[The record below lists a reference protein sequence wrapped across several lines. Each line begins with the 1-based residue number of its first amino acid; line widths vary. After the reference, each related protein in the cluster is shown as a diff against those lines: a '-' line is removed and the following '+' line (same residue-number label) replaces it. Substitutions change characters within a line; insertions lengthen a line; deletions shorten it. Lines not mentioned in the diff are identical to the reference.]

1 MTGQV
6 MLYAVVVGLL
16 IVPAAWLAD
25 RAASLRR
32 VPRRWGWVVALGIAL
47 ALPMAAPL
55 RDAARPD
62 DVVTGIGGAM
72 SDQSG
77 GTASWTVVVVGV
89 RDGLAG
95 FGSVLASWDAW
106 AATVWGASSAVVMIA
121 LVAGTATLRWRR
133 RDWRPATASNTV
145 VLVAQR
151 TGPAVVGL
159 VRPTIV
165 LPAWALRLDDDD
177 LALIVRHEREHIEAG
192 DPWLVHAAAWALV
205 VMPWNPAI
213 WWMAARLRLAVEL
226 DCDARVVAHAPNPSS
241 EIAKYGDV
249 LLQVATRHER
259 RMTVVAPAMFEST
272 SSLSRRIATMCAS
285 PVGRRSTKAV
295 IAGIGAACL
304 IGAAFASPVPDE
316 RELRPAVTR
325 DRTEQEDAPAT
336 RVSPIASAPIV
347 ATTPPAEPRPTRA
360 SAAPRPQT
368 TPSVTPDRIAHE
380 AAPATRVEPIAS
392 PAIVATTPS
401 PEPAPT
407 RVSAAPRPQT
417 TPSVGPVAR
426 PPSRLDLP
434 GVRRPGDGVTA
445 PVVIHQ
451 PLPKYTSDAMRRK
464 VQGRVSLEVLVDEF
478 GRVSEARVIEPLDAD
493 LDAEAVA
500 AAYAWRFEPG
510 VADGRPVET
519 AVVLEMEF
527 TIH

>member
-1 MTGQV
+1 MTAVV
-6 MLYAVVVGLL
+6 MFYAVVVSLL
-16 IVPAAWLAD
+16 IVPAAMLAD
-25 RAASLRR
+25 RAAALRR

-47 ALPMAAPL
+47 ALPMAVPL

-62 DVVTGIGGAM
+62 DVVTGTGAAM
-72 SDQSG
+72 SGQSG
-77 GTASWTVVVVGV
+77 GTASWTVIVVDV

-95 FGSVLASWDAW
+95 LSSVFASWDAW
-106 AATVWGASSAVVMIA
+106 APTVWGASSTVVMIA
-121 LVAGTATLRWRR
+121 LVAGTATLRGRR
-133 RDWRPATASNTV
+133 RDWRPTTASNTV

-165 LPAWALRLDDDD
+165 LPAWALRLDDGD
-177 LALIVRHEREHIEAG
+177 LALIVRHEREHIAAG

-226 DCDARVVAHAPNPSS
+226 DCDARVVALAPDPSS
-241 EIAKYGDV
+241 EVAKYGAV

-259 RMTVVAPAMFEST
+259 RMAVEAPAMFEST
-272 SSLSRRIATMCAS
+272 SSLSRRIAAMCAS
-285 PVGRRSTKAV
+285 PVGRRNTKAV
-295 IAGIGAACL
+295 IAGIGAVCL
-304 IGAAFASPVPDE
+304 VGAAFASPVPDE
-316 RELRPAVTR
+316 RELRPAGAL
-325 DRTEQEDAPAT
+325 DRREQEVAPAP
-336 RVSPIASAPIV
+336 RVP
-347 ATTPPAEPRPTRA
+347 
-360 SAAPRPQT
+360 
-368 TPSVTPDRIAHE
+368 
-380 AAPATRVEPIAS
+380 PIAS

-407 RVSAAPRPQT
+407 PVSAAPRPQT
-417 TPSVGPVAR
+417 PPSVGPVAR

-493 LDAEAVA
+493 LDAEAIA

>member
-62 DVVTGIGGAM
+62 DVVTGTGAAM

-77 GTASWTVVVVGV
+77 GTARWKVIVVGV
-89 RDGLAG
+89 RDDLAG

-106 AATVWGASSAVVMIA
+106 AAIVWGASSAVVMIA
-121 LVAGTATLRWRR
+121 LVAGTAILRWRR

-145 VLVAQR
+145 VLLAR
-151 TGPAVVGL
+151 STGPAVVGL

-177 LALIVRHEREHIEAG
+177 LALIVRHEREHIAAG

-213 WWMAARLRLAVEL
+213 WWLAARLRLAVEL
-226 DCDARVVAHAPNPSS
+226 DCDTRVVAHAPDPSS
-241 EIAKYGDV
+241 EVSKYGDV
-249 LLQVATRHER
+249 LLQVAARHKR
-259 RMTVVAPAMFEST
+259 RMTVGAPAMFEST
-272 SSLSRRIATMCAS
+272 SSLSRRIAAMCAS

-316 RELRPAVTR
+316 RELRPAGTL
-325 DRTEQEDAPAT
+325 DRREQ
-336 RVSPIASAPIV
+336 
-347 ATTPPAEPRPTRA
+347 
-360 SAAPRPQT
+360 
-368 TPSVTPDRIAHE
+368 E

-392 PAIVATTPS
+392 PAIVATNPS

-407 RVSAAPRPQT
+407 RVSASPRPQT
-417 TPSVGPVAR
+417 TPAASPVASR
-426 PPSRLDLP
+426 PSRLDLP
-434 GVRRPGDGVTA
+434 GVRRPGDGVMA
-445 PVVIHQ
+445 PVATHQ
-451 PLPKYTSDAMRRK
+451 PTPKYTPDAMRRK

-493 LDAEAVA
+493 LDAEAIA

>member
-32 VPRRWGWVVALGIAL
+32 VPRRWGWMVALGIAL

-62 DVVTGIGGAM
+62 DVVTGTGAVM

-77 GTASWTVVVVGV
+77 GTASWTVIVVGV

-95 FGSVLASWDAW
+95 FGSVLAWWDAW

-121 LVAGTATLRWRR
+121 LVAGTAILRWRR

-177 LALIVRHEREHIEAG
+177 LALIVRHEHEHIAAG

-226 DCDARVVAHAPNPSS
+226 DCDARVVAHAPDPSS
-241 EIAKYGDV
+241 EIAKYGGV

-259 RMTVVAPAMFEST
+259 RMTGVAPAMFEST

-316 RELRPAVTR
+316 RELRPAVTL
-325 DRTEQEDAPAT
+325 DRTEQEVAPAT
-336 RVSPIASAPIV
+336 RVPPIASV
-347 ATTPPAEPRPTRA
+347 PT
-360 SAAPRPQT
+360 
-368 TPSVTPDRIAHE
+368 
-380 AAPATRVEPIAS
+380 
-392 PAIVATTPS
+392 VATTPS

-407 RVSAAPRPQT
+407 RVSAAPPPQT
-417 TPSVGPVAR
+417 TPSIGPVAR

-451 PLPKYTSDAMRRK
+451 PLPKYTPDAMRRK

-510 VADGRPVET
+510 VADGRPVQT